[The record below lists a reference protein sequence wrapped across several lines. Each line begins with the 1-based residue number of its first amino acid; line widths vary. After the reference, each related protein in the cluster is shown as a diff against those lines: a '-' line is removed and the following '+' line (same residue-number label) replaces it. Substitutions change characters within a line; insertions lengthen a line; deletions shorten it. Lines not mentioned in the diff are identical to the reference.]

1 MIFYWLFLGSAIL
14 ITLYCFNQFY
24 LLVLSLNNT
33 KIIVP
38 PTSVLPKIAVQLP
51 VYNEINVIERLIYSV
66 FQLDYP
72 KELLEIQILD
82 DSNDGTSEISE
93 KLTSYYRSVGWNIQH
108 LKRNTREGYKA
119 GALEKGLEFVESE
132 FVAIFDADFVPPR
145 DFLKTTIG
153 FFQNPEIG
161 VVQTT
166 WGHINEKF
174 SILTRVQAFQL
185 NIHFQVEQKGRFLGN
200 FFTQFNGTAGIWRKK
215 AILDSGGWQKDTLTE
230 DLDLSIR
237 AQLNGWKIIQ
247 FSDFE
252 TPAELPIKWKD
263 FKNQQFRWIKGGAQC
278 WRKMIV
284 QVMTSQWS
292 ISNKFQAIFQL
303 SGSLVYI
310 LILVMA
316 ISSLGLL
323 NVSPIS
329 TFYFYIFQSGWLALF
344 FVYAIPWI
352 KKRGFKAD
360 FLKRYTLFILFTMGI
375 SLSNASA
382 AIQGL
387 FNKPSPFVRTPKY
400 GLNPLAINNRVQPTY
415 IELFFSLLFIAAFI
429 FGLIS
434 ENYIFLLLHF
444 FLSIGFLLSFV
455 FSIHPRHN

>member
-1 MIFYWLFLGSAIL
+1 MIFYLLFLGSAIL

-51 VYNEINVIERLIYSV
+51 IYNEINVIERLIYSV
-66 FQLDYP
+66 IQLDYP

-174 SILTRVQAFQL
+174 SILTKVQAFQL

-237 AQLNGWKIIQ
+237 AQLNG
-247 FSDFE
+247 
-252 TPAELPIKWKD
+252 
-263 FKNQQFRWIKGGAQC
+263 
-278 WRKMIV
+278 
-284 QVMTSQWS
+284 
-292 ISNKFQAIFQL
+292 
-303 SGSLVYI
+303 
-310 LILVMA
+310 
-316 ISSLGLL
+316 
-323 NVSPIS
+323 
-329 TFYFYIFQSGWLALF
+329 
-344 FVYAIPWI
+344 
-352 KKRGFKAD
+352 
-360 FLKRYTLFILFTMGI
+360 
-375 SLSNASA
+375 
-382 AIQGL
+382 
-387 FNKPSPFVRTPKY
+387 
-400 GLNPLAINNRVQPTY
+400 
-415 IELFFSLLFIAAFI
+415 
-429 FGLIS
+429 
-434 ENYIFLLLHF
+434 
-444 FLSIGFLLSFV
+444 
-455 FSIHPRHN
+455 

>member
-174 SILTRVQAFQL
+174 SILTKVQAFQL

-292 ISNKFQAIFQL
+292 ISNKDSGHFPIVRIF
-303 SGSLVYI
+303 GVYTNPCYGDFFPRI
-310 LILVMA
+310 IKCF
-316 ISSLGLL
+316 S
-323 NVSPIS
+323 N
-329 TFYFYIFQSGWLALF
+329 FNFLF
-344 FVYAIPWI
+344 FT
-352 KKRGFKAD
+352 F
-360 FLKRYTLFILFTMGI
+360 
-375 SLSNASA
+375 
-382 AIQGL
+382 
-387 FNKPSPFVRTPKY
+387 FNRD
-400 GLNPLAINNRVQPTY
+400 G
-415 IELFFSLLFIAAFI
+415 
-429 FGLIS
+429 
-434 ENYIFLLLHF
+434 
-444 FLSIGFLLSFV
+444 
-455 FSIHPRHN
+455 

>member
-1 MIFYWLFLGSAIL
+1 MIFYWIFVGSAIL
-14 ITLYCFNQFY
+14 ITLFCFNQFY

-38 PTSVLPKIAVQLP
+38 QTSVLPKIAVQLP
-51 VYNEINVIERLIYSV
+51 VYNEINVIERLVHSV

-93 KLTSYYRSVGWNIQH
+93 KLTSYYRSLGWNIHH

-174 SILTRVQAFQL
+174 SILTKVQAFQL
-185 NIHFQVEQKGRFLGN
+185 NIHFQVEQKGRYLGN
-200 FFTQFNGTAGIWRKK
+200 FFTQFNGTAGIWRKN

-237 AQLNGWKIIQ
+237 TQLNGWKIIQ

-252 TPAELPIKWKD
+252 TPAELPVKWID
-263 FKNQQFRWIKGGAQC
+263 FKNQQFRWIKGGAEC
-278 WRKMIV
+278 WRKMIIKV
-284 QVMTSQWS
+284 LTSHWS
-292 ISNKFQAIFQL
+292 ISKKIQALFQL

-323 NVSPIS
+323 NDSPIS
-329 TFYFYIFQSGWLALF
+329 SPYFYFFQMGWLAMF
-344 FVYAIPWI
+344 FVYAIPWVQN
-352 KKRGFKAD
+352 RGID
-360 FLKRYTLFILFTMGI
+360 IEFLRRYTLFILFTMGI
-375 SLSNASA
+375 SFSNASA

-387 FNKPSPFVRTPKY
+387 LNRPSAFVRTPKY
-400 GLNPLAINNRVQPTY
+400 GLKPLEFNKRIQPSF
-415 IELFFSLLFIAAFI
+415 IELFFSFLFISAFI
-429 FGLIS
+429 FGLIR

-444 FLSIGFLLSFV
+444 FLSIGFFLSFI

>member
-1 MIFYWLFLGSAIL
+1 MIFFWIFVGSAFL
-14 ITLYCFNQFY
+14 ITLYCLNQFY
-24 LLVLSLNNT
+24 LLILSLKNN
-33 KIIVP
+33 KITVP
-38 PTSVLPKIAVQLP
+38 QFSELPKIAIQLP
-51 VYNEINVIERLIYSV
+51 VYNEINVIERLVHSII
-66 FQLDYP
+66 QLDYP

-82 DSNDGTSEISE
+82 DSNDGTREISE
-93 KLTSYYRSVGWNIQH
+93 QLTSYYRSNGWNIQH
-108 LKRNTREGYKA
+108 LTRKSREGYKA
-119 GALEKGLEFVESE
+119 GALERGLEFVESE
-132 FVAIFDADFVPPR
+132 FVVIFDADFIPPR

-161 VVQTT
+161 VVQTI
-166 WGHINEKF
+166 WGHLNENF
-174 SILTRVQAFQL
+174 SVLTKVQAFQL
-185 NIHFQVEQKGRFLGN
+185 NVHFQVEQKGRFLGN
-200 FFTQFNGTAGIWRKK
+200 HFTQFNGTAGIWRKK

-263 FKNQQFRWIKGGAQC
+263 FKNQQFRWIKGGAEC
-278 WRKMIV
+278 WRKLV
-284 QVMTSQWS
+284 KKVLTSHWS
-292 ISNKFQAIFQL
+292 ISNKIQAIFQL

-329 TFYFYIFQSGWLALF
+329 TLYFYFFQLGWLALF

-352 KKRGFKAD
+352 QKRGLKIEF
-360 FLKRYTLFILFTMGI
+360 FKRYTLFILFTMGI

-387 FNKPSPFVRTPKY
+387 FKRPSAFVRTPKY
-400 GLNPLAINNRVQPTY
+400 GLKPLALNNRIQASY
-415 IELFFSLLFIAAFI
+415 IELFFSLVFIAAFI

-434 ENYIFLLLHF
+434 ENYIFLLMHF
-444 FLSIGFLLSFV
+444 FLSIGFLISFI
-455 FSIHPRHN
+455 FSIHPRHS